1 MKQTFVGL
9 RTIEAEARSLHEHLR
24 VLGVEIQDDTPD
36 DAGFVFNNDDGQP
49 TWIPAEVFQDT
60 FRASAPALDV
70 ESIWK
75 AVREVVEPK
84 EGEAPKP
91 TGPRVTLEG
100 ILAKVKGE
108 EFFPIE
114 DWAMVTCRLE
124 LENGTTLVGQ
134 WSAHKGEPF
143 DEAKGRELARQDALA
158 KAWPLEGYLLRERL
172 YRDAGRNR
180 SIARLCHDVY
190 RANAKG
196 DPTRPWEHA
205 NEDFEKLPSELQA
218 GYMSMVEGLRADQ
231 ESEHSIADSSPCGH
245 LFRAV
250 VRSLG

>member
-9 RTIEAEARSLHEHLR
+9 RTIEAESRSLHEHLR
-24 VLGVEIQDDTPD
+24 ALGVEIQDDTPD

-70 ESIWK
+70 DAVWK

-108 EFFPIE
+108 EFFRVGPTLTIC
-114 DWAMVTCRLE
+114 VLT
-124 LENGTTLVGQ
+124 LENGTHLVGE
-134 WSAHKGEPF
+134 SACVAVENF

-196 DPTRPWEHA
+196 DPTRSWEHA

-231 ESEHSIADSSPCGH
+231 ESAHSIADSSPCGH